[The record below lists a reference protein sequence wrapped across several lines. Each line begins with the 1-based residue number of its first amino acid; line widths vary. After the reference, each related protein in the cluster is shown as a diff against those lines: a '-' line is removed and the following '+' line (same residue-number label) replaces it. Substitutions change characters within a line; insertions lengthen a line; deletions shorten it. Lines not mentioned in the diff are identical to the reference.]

1 MLLVPI
7 LVITKLK
14 LELTQIVL
22 TKLKI
27 LQEQYIHQIQVMQM
41 MVD

>member
-41 MVD
+41 MED